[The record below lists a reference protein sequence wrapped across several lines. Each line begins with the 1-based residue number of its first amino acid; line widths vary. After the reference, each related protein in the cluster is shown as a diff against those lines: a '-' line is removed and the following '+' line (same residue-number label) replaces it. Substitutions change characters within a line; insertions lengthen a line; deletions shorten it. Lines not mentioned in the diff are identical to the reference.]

1 MQQVTSFAAPSQED
15 YDNVTTLN
23 RAFIAAT
30 TTLGG
35 AQRDRLA
42 ATPFLLFSLREGDEN
57 WWRDVLQDKR
67 QRDLIADAPIR
78 DSELQRIQIAA
89 LGFLWQL
96 VRRNAYAARIV
107 SAANPAW
114 CERIA
119 AMPLITL
126 YDRVADRSDLLESRI
141 EHLGAVGERMSIN
154 GSSASH
160 SLRRSTQIA
169 ALHSVLADA
178 GIAEIQ
184 PLSAAACRL
193 SGPLRQRSKKV

>member
-15 YDNVTTLN
+15 YDNVKTLN
-23 RAFIAAT
+23 TAFIAAT
-30 TTLGG
+30 STLGG

-42 ATPFLLFSLREGDEN
+42 ATPFLLFSLKEGDEN
-57 WWRDVLQDKR
+57 WWRDALQDKP
-67 QRDLIADAPIR
+67 QRDLIADSPKR
-78 DSELQRIQIAA
+78 DSELHRVQVAA

-119 AMPLITL
+119 ALPLLTL
-126 YDRVADRSDLLESRI
+126 FDRVADRSDLLESRI

-154 GSSASH
+154 GASAIRR
-160 SLRRSTQIA
+160 LRRTTQIA
-169 ALHSVLADA
+169 ALHSVLTDA
-178 GIAEIQ
+178 GITEIR
-184 PLSAAACRL
+184 PLSAAACSL
-193 SGPLRQRSKKV
+193 SRPLRQLSKKV